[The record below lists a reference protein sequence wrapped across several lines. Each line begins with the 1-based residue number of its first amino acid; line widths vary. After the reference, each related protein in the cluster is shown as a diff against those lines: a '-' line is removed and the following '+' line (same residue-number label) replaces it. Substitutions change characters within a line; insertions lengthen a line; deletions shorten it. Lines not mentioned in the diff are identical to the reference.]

1 MFKNKKD
8 EQLPF
13 MYFYDIQDKKDDEFE
28 QISYS
33 STPVIESSS
42 PPVIPPIIPLV
53 NESPSVDESTS
64 VIPPVIESSP
74 VTPPITES
82 PTPEIGP
89 FSQISENN
97 NF

>member
-1 MFKNKKD
+1 MFKSKKD

-33 STPVIESSS
+33 TRSSDPKRNWASSPVIESSS
-42 PPVIPPIIPLV
+42 PPVIPPV
-53 NESPSVDESTS
+53 NESTS
-64 VIPPVIESSP
+64 VIPPI
-74 VTPPITES
+74 TPPVTES

-89 FSQISENN
+89 NSQISEE
-97 NF
+97 